1 MKIIFMGNST
11 IGCPIL
17 NALSH
22 SKHELLAVVSNVP
35 KRFGR
40 GTSLSYTPVGQLANE
55 LKLDF
60 IPVDSLSNKD
70 FQNTISQLD
79 VDLFVV
85 VAFRI
90 LPKSFLSL
98 SRKGAINLHGSLLP
112 QYRGAAPIQH
122 ALLNG
127 DILTGISTFL
137 IDDNLDTGPI
147 ILQKKI
153 PIIEEDNYISL
164 SKKMA
169 EDGID
174 LIFESLDLL
183 SSNDFIPIPQTK
195 TKISYAPKISKKM
208 LEIDWSRSAKQ
219 INNTVRALCYIGVFT
234 FINGKRLKIYNSKI
248 FDLNNNS
255 DIPGKVDIID
265 NTRII
270 VHCGKNKLELLE
282 IQLESK
288 QKMQVK
294 DWLRGA
300 KINSGDFLG

>member
-1 MKIIFMGNST
+1 MCTLI
-11 IGCPIL
+11 
-17 NALSH
+17 
-22 SKHELLAVVSNVP
+22 
-35 KRFGR
+35 RYWGR
-40 GTSLSYTPVGQLANE
+40 LRQLANQ

-79 VDLFVV
+79 ADLFVV

-137 IDDNLDTGPI
+137 IDNNLDTGPI
-147 ILQKKI
+147 VLQKKI
-153 PIIEEDNYISL
+153 PIIEEDNYNSL

-174 LIFESLDLL
+174 LILESLDLL
-183 SSNDFIPIPQTK
+183 SSNDFIPVPQTK

-219 INNTVRALCYIGVFT
+219 VNNTVRALCYIGVFT

-282 IQLESK
+282 IQVESK

>member
-1 MKIIFMGNST
+1 MKIIFMGNSP

-40 GTSLSYTPVGQLANE
+40 GNSLSYTPVGQLENQ

-70 FQNTISQLD
+70 FQHSISQLD
-79 VDLFVV
+79 ADLFVV

-174 LIFESLDLL
+174 LILESLDLL
-183 SSNDFIPIPQTK
+183 SSNDFIPVPQTK

-219 INNTVRALCYIGVFT
+219 VNNTVRALCYIGVFT
-234 FINGKRLKIYNSKI
+234 FIKGKRLKIYNSKI
-248 FDLNNNS
+248 IDLNNNS

-282 IQLESK
+282 IQVESK

>member
-79 VDLFVV
+79 ADLFVV

-137 IDDNLDTGPI
+137 IDNNLDTGPI
-147 ILQKKI
+147 VLQKKI
-153 PIIEEDNYISL
+153 PIIEEDNYNSL

-174 LIFESLDLL
+174 LILESLDLL

-219 INNTVRALCYIGVFT
+219 VNNTVRALCYIGVFT

-248 FDLNNNS
+248 IDLNNNS
-255 DIPGKVDIID
+255 DIP
-265 NTRII
+265 
-270 VHCGKNKLELLE
+270 
-282 IQLESK
+282 
-288 QKMQVK
+288 
-294 DWLRGA
+294 
-300 KINSGDFLG
+300 

>member
-1 MKIIFMGNST
+1 MKIIFMGNSK

-40 GTSLSYTPVGQLANE
+40 GASLSYTPVGQLANE

-79 VDLFVV
+79 ADLFVV

-174 LIFESLDLL
+174 LILESLDLL
-183 SSNDFIPIPQTK
+183 NSNDFIPVPQTK

-208 LEIDWSRSAKQ
+208 LEIDWSLSAKQ
-219 INNTVRALCYIGVFT
+219 VNNTVRALCYIGVFT

>member
-1 MKIIFMGNST
+1 MKIIFMGNSA
-11 IGCPIL
+11 IACPIL
-17 NALSH
+17 NALNN
-22 SKHELLAVVSNVP
+22 SKHDLLAVVSNPP
-35 KRFGR
+35 KQFGR
-40 GTSLSYTPVGQLANE
+40 GRSLSYTPVGQLAKE

-70 FQNTISQLD
+70 FQHTINQLD
-79 VDLFVV
+79 ADLFVV

-208 LEIDWSRSAKQ
+208 LEIDWSLSAKQ
-219 INNTVRALCYIGVFT
+219 VNNTVRALCYIGVFT

-248 FDLNNNS
+248 FDLNDIS

-270 VHCGKNKLELLE
+270 VQCGKNKLELLE
-282 IQLESK
+282 IQVESK

>member
-1 MKIIFMGNST
+1 MKIIFLGNSI

-17 NALSH
+17 NVLNH

-40 GTSLSYTPVGQLANE
+40 GSSFSYTPVGQLAKE
-55 LKLDF
+55 LKLEF

-70 FQNTISQLD
+70 FQHSISQLD
-79 VDLFVV
+79 ADLFVV

-98 SRKGAINLHGSLLP
+98 SKIGAINLHGSLLP

-137 IDDNLDTGPI
+137 IDKNLDTGPI

-153 PIIEEDNYISL
+153 PIMEDDNYNSL
-164 SKKMA
+164 SNKMA
-169 EDGID
+169 EDGIS
-174 LIFESLDLL
+174 LVLESLDLL
-183 SSNDFIPIPQTK
+183 STNDFVPLPQARN
-195 TKISYAPKISKKM
+195 KISYAPKISNKM
-208 LEIDWSRSAKQ
+208 LEIDWTHSATE
-219 INNTVRALCYIGVFT
+219 INNKVRAFCYKGVYT
-234 FINGKRLKIYNSKI
+234 FINDKRIKIYNSKI
-248 FDLNNNS
+248 IDLNHNS
-255 DIPGKVDIID
+255 NIPGKVNVID
-265 NTRII
+265 NDKII
-270 VHCGKNKLELLE
+270 VDCGQNKLELLI
-282 IQLESK
+282 IQSENRK
-288 QKMQVK
+288 KMSVK
-294 DWLRGA
+294 DWIRGA